1 MDKRITKRTIQQN
14 EKFKRDQRK
23 EKVSIWHWVS
33 LRGYYK
39 SPTNTQAKAGVTS
52 KHVVQSICTF
62 LQFLHPKKERR
73 MESKFYPL
81 VLISDLCLD
90 DIKHIFQYEFFRN
103 AGLIGEEGEGGKEKE
118 R

>member
-1 MDKRITKRTIQQN
+1 
-14 EKFKRDQRK
+14 
-23 EKVSIWHWVS
+23 
-33 LRGYYK
+33 
-39 SPTNTQAKAGVTS
+39 
-52 KHVVQSICTF
+52 
-62 LQFLHPKKERR
+62 

-118 R
+118 RQRDKERLRFNLASVYLIEEAISQDLQGGSRDIETFDVQAKPKGRRQVEFPLL

>member
-1 MDKRITKRTIQQN
+1 
-14 EKFKRDQRK
+14 
-23 EKVSIWHWVS
+23 
-33 LRGYYK
+33 
-39 SPTNTQAKAGVTS
+39 
-52 KHVVQSICTF
+52 
-62 LQFLHPKKERR
+62 